1 MDFYYVLGL
10 FCVLLLLKLWMLKK
24 GAARKVRLPPGRM
37 GWPLIGE
44 TLELIAAH
52 KTPNPEPFTESRRAR
67 YGPVFKTHLLGKP
80 TIYSTDSEV
89 NKFVLHNEGR
99 LFASSYPMSLVS
111 LLGKN
116 SLLLTHGNLHKQLY
130 SLTWSFTSS
139 NFLKDRLMAEV
150 EEIVCA
156 TLGTWANSAGQE
168 QKLIYVQ
175 DEAKKITFNL
185 SVSQLLSASVGSEW
199 IETLRKEYL
208 LLVEGFFSLPFNL
221 PGTTY
226 GRALQARLEIAKRI
240 KEVVD
245 TRRLQES
252 QAHVV
257 YHDLLAAFLRQRM
270 TDEQIVDM
278 VISLLVAGY
287 ETTSMIITLAV
298 KFLTDHPAALQQ
310 IQAEHNAIKE
320 GRKAG
325 EKLSWSDV
333 KSMTFTQCVI
343 NETLRVGNMVGGV
356 FRKALQD
363 VDIQGFTIPKGWIVF
378 TSFRAVHLDEA
389 NFVDAHIFNPWRW
402 LGCNSSSNL
411 NFKFTPFGG
420 GPRFCPG
427 HELAKVEISV
437 FLYYL
442 TTQFSWQAA
451 EDDELIFFPTTRM
464 VKRLPIILKHIPDAV
479 ACS

>member
-1 MDFYYVLGL
+1 MALYYIFGF
-10 FCVLLLLKLWMLKK
+10 FCLLVLLKLWKCSTRR
-24 GAARKVRLPPGRM
+24 ARLPPGRM

-52 KTPNPEPFTESRRAR
+52 KTPNPEPFTESRQAR
-67 YGPVFKTHLLGKP
+67 FGPVFRTHLLGKP

-116 SLLLTHGNLHKQLY
+116 SLLLTHGHLHKQLY

-139 NFLKDRLMAEV
+139 SVLKDHLMAEV
-150 EEIVCA
+150 EEIVCS
-156 TLGTWANSAGQE
+156 TLGTWGSSACGSE
-168 QKLIYVQ
+168 QKVIYVQ
-175 DEAKKITFNL
+175 DEAKKVTFNL
-185 SVSQLLSASVGSEW
+185 SVNQLLSSSVDSEW
-199 IETLRKEYL
+199 TEALRKEYL
-208 LLVEGFFSLPFNL
+208 LLVEGFFSLPFNF

-226 GRALQARLEIAKRI
+226 GRALQARVEIAKRI
-240 KEVVD
+240 KKVVD
-245 TRRLQES
+245 QRKKLES
-252 QAHVV
+252 QAHSD
-257 YHDLLAAFLRQRM
+257 YHDLLAAFLRQKL

-298 KFLTDHPAALQQ
+298 KFLTDNSPALEK
-310 IQAEHNAIKE
+310 IRAEHIAIKD
-320 GRKAG
+320 GKKAG
-325 EKLSWSDV
+325 EKLSWNDV

-343 NETLRVGNMVGGV
+343 NETLRMGNMVGGV

-363 VDIQGFTIPKGWIVF
+363 VDILGFTIPKGWIVF

-389 NFVDAHIFNPWRW
+389 NYVDARVFNPWRW
-402 LGCNSSSNL
+402 LGSNSGSNL
-411 NFKFTPFGG
+411 KFTPFGG

-437 FLYYL
+437 FLYYM

-451 EDDELIFFPTTRM
+451 EHDELIFFPTTRM
-464 VKRLPIILKHIPDAV
+464 VKRLPIYLQHEPGAEQ
-479 ACS
+479 AANLL

>member
-1 MDFYYVLGL
+1 MVFFYVLGL
-10 FCVLLLLKLWMLKK
+10 LCALLLLKLWK
-24 GAARKVRLPPGRM
+24 GVAIRERLPPGRM
-37 GWPLIGE
+37 GWPLLGE

-52 KTPNPEPFTESRRAR
+52 KTSNPEPFTESRRAR
-67 YGPVFKTHLLGKP
+67 YGPVFRTHLLGKP
-80 TIYSTDSEV
+80 TIYSTDPEV

-116 SLLLTHGNLHKQLY
+116 SLLLTHGHLHKQLY

-139 NFLKDRLMAEV
+139 NVLKDHLMAEV
-150 EEIVCA
+150 EDIVCSI
-156 TLGTWANSAGQE
+156 LGTWACSARQE
-168 QKLIYVQ
+168 QVIHLQ

-185 SVSQLLSASVGSEW
+185 SVSQLLSSSVGSEW
-199 IETLRKEYL
+199 IEALRKEYL

-226 GRALQARLEIAKRI
+226 GRALQARIEIAKRI
-240 KEVVD
+240 KVVVD
-245 TRRLQES
+245 QRRVQES
-252 QAHVV
+252 QVHGE
-257 YHDLLAAFLRQRM
+257 YHDLLAAFLGQKM

-298 KFLTDHPAALQQ
+298 KFLTDHPKALQQ
-310 IQAEHNAIKE
+310 VQAEHNFIKD
-320 GRKAG
+320 GKKVG
-325 EKLSWSDV
+325 EKLSWSDI

-343 NETLRVGNMVGGV
+343 NETLRMGNMVGGV

-363 VDIQGFTIPKGWIVF
+363 VDMQDFTIPKGWAVF

-389 NFVDAHIFNPWRW
+389 NYMDAHNFNPWRW
-402 LGCNSSSNL
+402 LGCNSSTNL

-451 EDDELIFFPTTRM
+451 EADELIFFPTTRM
-464 VKRLPIILKHIPDAV
+464 VKRLPIILKRVPDIV
-479 ACS
+479 TCG